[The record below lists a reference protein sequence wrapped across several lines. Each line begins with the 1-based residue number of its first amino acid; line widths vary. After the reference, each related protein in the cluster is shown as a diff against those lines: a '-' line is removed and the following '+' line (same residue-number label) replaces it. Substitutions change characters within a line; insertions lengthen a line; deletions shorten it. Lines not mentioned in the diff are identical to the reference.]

1 MTWKDFLQIR
11 LSENWGIEISL
22 GPALIA
28 VLIVVGGIAW
38 LYFRKSTKHFEL
50 VELEVR
56 LGNLG
61 RIKIRP
67 SYEDVQVAHK
77 AWTELVT
84 RKAAIT
90 FEENHDVIVEVYD
103 SWYELFGRMRNLVK
117 EIPARKIR
125 LSDDTRELVR
135 VLVEALNR
143 GLRPHL
149 TKWQAK
155 FRKWYQTELEKESQE
170 TPQEIQR
177 RYPEYGQLVAELKTV
192 NEQIVEYADLL
203 KRVSQGK

>member
-11 LSENWGIEISL
+11 LSESWGIEISL

-61 RIKIRP
+61 RVKIRP

-155 FRKWYQTELEKESQE
+155 FRKWYQTELEKKSQE

-177 RYPEYGQLVAELKTV
+177 RYPEYSQLVAELKTV